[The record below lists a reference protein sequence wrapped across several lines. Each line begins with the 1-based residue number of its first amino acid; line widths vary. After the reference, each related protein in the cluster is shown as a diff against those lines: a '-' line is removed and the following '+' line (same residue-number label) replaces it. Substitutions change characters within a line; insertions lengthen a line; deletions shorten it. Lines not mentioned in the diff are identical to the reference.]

1 MKSTIDW
8 LDSAWLTFL
17 STPLPWPAT
26 VGPKALWPWRFKR
39 SMTLFHADPSCQD
52 PWIRTNV

>member
-1 MKSTIDW
+1 
-8 LDSAWLTFL
+8 L

-26 VGPKALWPWRFKR
+26 VGPKALWPWRFNR